1 MEILPYYV
9 ALGVGAGFV
18 VVLFV
23 QNLRLAFHFLITF
36 GKAAV
41 VLLLIMMVGSFLGL
55 WQLPR
60 TLAVV
65 PLGLRRLWQPLQS
78 DLLSWVG
85 GLFY

>member
-9 ALGVGAGFV
+9 VLGVGAGFV

-23 QNLRLAFHFLITF
+23 QNLRLAFHFLITL

-41 VLLLIMMVGSFLGL
+41 VLLLVLLAGSFLGL

-60 TLAVV
+60 MLAVA
-65 PLGLRRLWQPLQS
+65 PLGLRRLWEPVQA
-78 DLLSWVG
+78 DLLGWIG
-85 GLFY
+85 GVFY

>member
-9 ALGVGAGFV
+9 VLGVGAGFV

-23 QNLRLAFHFLITF
+23 QNLRLAFHFLITL

-41 VLLLIMMVGSFLGL
+41 VLLLIMLVGSFLGF
-55 WQLPR
+55 WELPA

-65 PLGLRRLWQPLQS
+65 PLGFRRLWQPTQVA
-78 DLLSWVG
+78 LLGWMKGV
-85 GLFY
+85 FH